1 MAFLFII
8 IIVAAA
14 HTHFCCIPV
23 TTESDTAPAKV
34 QPCAIRGVLYFF
46 LVFPHLGEGPTVAYI
61 NSHPSLSPRVSSFNA
76 LVC

>member
-34 QPCAIRGVLYFF
+34 QPCGGVLSFF